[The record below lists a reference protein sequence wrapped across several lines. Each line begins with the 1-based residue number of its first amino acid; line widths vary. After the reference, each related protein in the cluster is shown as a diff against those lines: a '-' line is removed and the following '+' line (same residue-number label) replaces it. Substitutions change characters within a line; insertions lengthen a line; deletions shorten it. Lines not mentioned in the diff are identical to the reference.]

1 MNFLSGLT
9 FGTPWILAALLV
21 LPAIWFLL
29 RVTPPSPR
37 RVVFPPLRL
46 LLGLRDEEETPAH
59 TPWWLLLLRLVA
71 AGVLIVALAEPLIG
85 AAPKMSGNGPLVLVV
100 DNGWTAAAGWSK
112 RQAVMDD
119 VLRRAADAGR
129 AVAIVPTA
137 DVPDVGLMDAGKAG
151 RMARELVPRSWMPDQ
166 MRAADAIA
174 KAKFP
179 SRPEIL
185 WLSDGLE
192 HGAAQGVAARLR
204 SVGATTIT
212 IDAGNSA
219 RAVLPAVIET
229 NGFAVTVLRAG
240 NNGGDGDVVAR
251 NGRGGLLATA
261 PFHFEAG
268 AEKAV
273 AHLRLPAQVRN
284 ETARIGILN
293 EESAGATQLFDGGGL
308 RKSVGLVS
316 TGSVEDQQPLL
327 SDVFYLE
334 RALSPYADMQK
345 GSIGDLIKNRAGVL
359 VLADVGRIA
368 GADHDSVAQFVK
380 DGGLLVRFAG
390 ERMANDSDDL
400 VPVKLRSGGRY
411 LGGAMGWATPQ
422 KLAPFTAESPF
433 AGLSLPDDV
442 SVSRQILAE
451 PGIALS
457 DSAWARLADGT
468 PLVTAQQR
476 GRGWIVLFH
485 ITAGPAWSSLPLS
498 GLYVDMLRRVL
509 TLANGARPE
518 TLGTQ
523 TNLAPLETLDGFGLL
538 QKPPGEVLPL
548 RADQVGVIDVSA
560 QHPPGLYGRPG
571 SEVAFNAVKPTDM
584 LKPLHE
590 LGLAVAAYEDT
601 RTIALAPY
609 LLTLTVLLLLLDAGL
624 SLWLRGHL
632 RFSRKIVTRAAMLLL
647 AIAFMHGGR
656 ALAADDSF
664 ALKAALDTRLAYVQT
679 GLDDVDAV
687 SKAGLT
693 GLGKAVTARTS
704 YEPLEPMAVDVEKD
718 ELAFFPLLYWPMDP
732 REKDLSPQA
741 LSKISNYMRNGG
753 TILFDTRDLSLGAVT
768 GAQSAGQVTLRRLL
782 AKLDVPPLEPLP
794 ADHVLT
800 RTFFLLKEFPGR
812 WDGGQ
817 VWVEAI
823 PPADPKA
830 GPVAARGGDGVS
842 PIIIGS
848 NDYAAAWAVDAQGR
862 PLMEVVPGGET
873 QRELAIRFGV
883 NLVMYCLT
891 GNYKTDQ
898 VHVPELLKR
907 LGK

>member
-1 MNFLSGLT
+1 MNFLTGLT
-9 FGTPWILAALLV
+9 FGTPWILAALII

-29 RVTPPSPR
+29 RVTPPSPK

-59 TPWWLLLLRLVA
+59 TPWWLLLLRLMA
-71 AGVLIVALAEPLIG
+71 AALLIFALAEPLIG
-85 AAPKMSGNGPLVLVV
+85 AAPKLTGTGPLVLMV
-100 DNGWTAAAGWSK
+100 DNGWTAAAGWDK

-119 VLRRAADAGR
+119 VLRNAAQAGR

-151 RMARELVPRSWMPDQ
+151 RMARELAPRSWLPDQ

-179 SRPEIL
+179 SKPEIL

-192 HGAAQGVAARLR
+192 HGAAQSAAARLR
-204 SVGATTIT
+204 SVGKTTIT
-212 IDAGNSA
+212 IDAGNYA

-229 NGFAVTVLRAG
+229 NGFAVSVIRAG
-240 NNGGDGDVVAR
+240 SNGGDGEVVAR

-261 PFHFEAG
+261 PFHFEG
-268 AEKAV
+268 GNDKAA

-284 ETARIGILN
+284 ETARISIVN
-293 EESAGATQLFDGGGL
+293 EDSAGATQLLNGGGL

-316 TGSVEDQQPLL
+316 TANVEDQQPLL

-334 RALSPYADMQK
+334 RALTPYADLQK
-345 GSIGDLIKNRAGVL
+345 GSISDLIKNRVGVL
-359 VLADVGRIA
+359 VLADVGRVA
-368 GADHDSVAQFVK
+368 GADHDSVDKFVK

-390 ERMANDSDDL
+390 ERMANETDDL

-433 AGLSLPDDV
+433 AGLTLSDDV

-468 PLVTAQQR
+468 PLVTAEQR

-485 ITAGPAWSSLPLS
+485 ITAGPSWSSLPLS

-509 TLANGARPE
+509 TLANGARPDA
-518 TLGTQ
+518 LGTQ
-523 TNLAPLETLDGFGLL
+523 TNLAPLETLDGFGQL
-538 QKPPGEVLPL
+538 QKPPGEVMPM
-548 RADQVGVIDVSA
+548 RADQLATLNVSA

-571 SEVAFNAVKPTDM
+571 SEIAFNAVNMGDT
-584 LKPLHE
+584 LRPLQD
-590 LGLAVAAYEDT
+590 LGLTVTAYEDT

-609 LLTLTVLLLLLDAGL
+609 LLALTMLLLLFDAAL
-624 SLWLRGHL
+624 SLLLRGHL
-632 RFSRKIVTRAAMLLL
+632 RLSSKIVTRAAMVLL
-647 AIAFMHGGR
+647 AIGIVRSDH

-679 GLDDVDAV
+679 GLDDVDSI
-687 SKAGLT
+687 SKAGLI
-693 GLGKAVTARTS
+693 GLGRAVGARTS
-704 YEPLEPMAVDVEKD
+704 YEPMEPMAVDIEKD

-753 TILFDTRDLSLGAVT
+753 TILFDTRDLSLGGIT
-768 GAQSAGQVTLRRLL
+768 GAQSPGQQTLRRML
-782 AKLDVPPLEPLP
+782 AKLDVPPLEPVP

-800 RTFFLLKEFPGR
+800 RTFFLLKTFPGR

-883 NLVMYCLT
+883 NVVIYCLT

-898 VHVPELLKR
+898 VHVPELLRR